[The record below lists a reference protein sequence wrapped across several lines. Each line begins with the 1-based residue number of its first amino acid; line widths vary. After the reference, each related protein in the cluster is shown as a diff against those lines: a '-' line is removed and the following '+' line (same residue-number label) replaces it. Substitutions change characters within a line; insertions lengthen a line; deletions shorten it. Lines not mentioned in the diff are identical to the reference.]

1 MAETVRVERGD
12 GIAVVTIDNPP
23 VNALDEATLEAL
35 GAAATEVAG
44 DREVRAVILT
54 GAGGKALAAGADLNE
69 LKEALGN
76 RAEMEHHV
84 GITRPVFAAWWGIEV
99 PVIAAVDGSAA
110 GGGLEFALACDLIVA
125 NREAKLGFPEARL
138 GLIPGAGGTQRLPR
152 RIGAAA
158 ALQLLA
164 LGKLVDAETAQR
176 LGLVDVVAEGT
187 ALAEAEALAAKLAAM
202 PGEAVRGA
210 KRAVRIA
217 AELPLEEGLDAEREL
232 FLDLAMTAD
241 AAEGAA
247 AFLERRPAEFR
258 HR

>member
-1 MAETVRVERGD
+1 MAETVRVERRD

-35 GAAATEVAG
+35 GVAATEVAG

-152 RIGAAA
+152 RVGSAT

-176 LGLVDVVAEGT
+176 LGLVDVVAEGP
-187 ALAEAEALAAKLAAM
+187 ALAEAETLAAKLAAM
-202 PGEAVRGA
+202 PGKAVRGA

-217 AELPLEEGLDAEREL
+217 AELPLEQGLDAEREL

>member
-35 GAAATEVAG
+35 GAAAAEVAE
-44 DREVRAVILT
+44 DREVRAVVLT

-152 RIGAAA
+152 RVGAAT
-158 ALQLLA
+158 ALRLLA

-176 LGLVDVVAEGT
+176 LGLVDVVAEGP
-187 ALAEAEALAAKLAAM
+187 ALAEAESLAAKLAAM

-217 AELPLEEGLDAEREL
+217 AELPLEQGLDAEREL

>member
-1 MAETVRVERGD
+1 MADTVRVERDAGV
-12 GIAVVTIDNPP
+12 AVVTIDNPP

-35 GAAATEVAG
+35 GEAAAAVAG
-44 DREVRAVILT
+44 DRDVRAVILT

-69 LKEALGN
+69 LKQALGN
-76 RAEMEHHV
+76 RAEIEHHV

-125 NREAKLGFPEARL
+125 NRDAKLGFPEARL

-152 RIGAAA
+152 RVGTAA
-158 ALQLLA
+158 ALQLIA
-164 LGKLVDAETAQR
+164 LGRLVDAETAQR
-176 LGLVDVVAEGT
+176 LGLVDVVADGT
-187 ALAEAEALAAKLAAM
+187 ALAEARALGAKLAAM

-210 KRAVRIA
+210 KRAGRIA
-217 AELPLEEGLDAEREL
+217 AERPLEEGLDAEREL

-241 AAEGAA
+241 AAEGAT
-247 AFLERRPAEFR
+247 AFLERRPAEFK